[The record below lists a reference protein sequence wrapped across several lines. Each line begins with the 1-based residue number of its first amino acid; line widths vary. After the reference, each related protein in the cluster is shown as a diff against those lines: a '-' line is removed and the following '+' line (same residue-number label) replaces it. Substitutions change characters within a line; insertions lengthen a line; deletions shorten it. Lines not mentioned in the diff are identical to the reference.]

1 MDDGIITRRHV
12 VANHQGVFISTITFD
27 IDRLIE
33 DLKSSGLPHD
43 QAKGHCSGY
52 CRGTNR
58 NHLKLLLAFL
68 VARRCLH
75 SILIDDHRKIRGFHY
90 YFNVIIKDLRTFF
103 SWLPIRI
110 NLKILIHHEDTKFT
124 KKNQSKIFVFFV
136 VKCLNLMSM
145 DYLSWLPT

>member
-27 IDRLIE
+27 TNRLIE

-75 SILIDDHRKIRGFHY
+75 GILIDDHRKIRGFHY
-90 YFNVIIKDLRTFF
+90 YFNVIIKDLTPYFLF
-103 SWLPIRI
+103 VPEIFA
-110 NLKILIHHEDTKFT
+110 LKR
-124 KKNQSKIFVFFV
+124 KNGIEEISIF
-136 VKCLNLMSM
+136 
-145 DYLSWLPT
+145 